1 MLQCCF
7 RKLSSPGLTT
17 NILIEKDNRTDLK
30 CSFAIIKLEL
40 VNGMLMEGLKE
51 KKEKRERKEITWAE
65 KDQEGW
71 PAGRWH
77 ALGSCYCE
85 S

>member
-1 MLQCCF
+1 
-7 RKLSSPGLTT
+7 
-17 NILIEKDNRTDLK
+17 
-30 CSFAIIKLEL
+30 
-40 VNGMLMEGLKE
+40 MEGLKE

-71 PAGRWH
+71 PAGRWY